1 MYGNF
6 NNNPL
11 NVLSQFMQMGN
22 NPQAILQNLINQN
35 PQAKFYLNQMKSSG
49 LSDKEFVMQFAKNNN
64 IDINPFIGM
73 LSNFGIKL

>member
-1 MYGNF
+1 MYNNF

-11 NVLSQFMQMGN
+11 NVLAQIMQMGK

-64 IDINPFIGM
+64 IDINPFISM

>member
-64 IDINPFIGM
+64 IDINPLVSM

>member
-1 MYGNF
+1 MYNNF

-11 NVLSQFMQMGN
+11 NVLSQIMQMGK

-64 IDINPFIGM
+64 IDINPFISM

>member
-1 MYGNF
+1 MYNNF

-11 NVLSQFMQMGN
+11 NVLSQIMQMGN

-64 IDINPFIGM
+64 IDINPFISM

>member
-64 IDINPFIGM
+64 IDINPFISM